1 VRETFRNRAK
11 EMSGSVMDSGVVAES
26 VGSFEGFA
34 TIRVRADIGSCFGVD
49 SQMSFD
55 FRLEFEGFAA
65 VGHEA
70 VEGFL
75 FVDSDFFEL
84 VGDGVFEFGSE

>member
-1 VRETFRNRAK
+1 
-11 EMSGSVMDSGVVAES
+11 MSSSVMDSGVVAES

-34 TIRVRADIGSCFGVD
+34 TVRVRADKGSWVGVN
-49 SQMSFD
+49 SQVSFD
-55 FRLEFEGFAA
+55 FRLEFEGLAA

-75 FVDSDFFEL
+75 FVDSDFFVL
-84 VGDGVFEFGSE
+84 VGDRVFEFGSEWKIFKLTVV